1 MGFGKKENMRRIFIL
16 VLAIATLMTASVS
29 IAVASPPDHAAHP
42 EKAAKPD
49 KPTKPEKGPAEK
61 VDVCHYSSGEK
72 GFHLINV
79 SGNALEAHLAHG
91 DTQPGEVVPDMENYE
106 YGTDC
111 EIRSTQAV
119 DGSFSTDGLD
129 ISFTAYISFDEVV
142 SGTGTYHSYTGD
154 GNVMMLT
161 VTGVCLDEVAGVAT
175 VWGPATSTLTP
186 PGYLVLTLADDGVS
200 MSTRAVFYAD
210 EGDAAALFASQC
222 STPETPVTDGA
233 GSLIFGPAP
242 E

>member
-1 MGFGKKENMRRIFIL
+1 MGFGKKEYMRRIFIL
-16 VLAIATLMTASVS
+16 VLAIATLMTVSVS
-29 IAVASPPDHAAHP
+29 IAVASPPDHAARP

-49 KPTKPEKGPAEK
+49 KPTKPERGPAEK

-111 EIRSTQAV
+111 EIRSTQVV
-119 DGSFSTDGLD
+119 DGSFLTDGL
-129 ISFTAYISFDEVV
+129 SVGFVAYVSFDQAV
-142 SGTGTYHSYTGD
+142 SGTGTYVSYTGE
-154 GNVMMLT
+154 GNIMSMT
-161 VTGVCLDEVAGVAT
+161 VSDVCLDELNGVAT
-175 VWGPATSTLTP
+175 VWGAAESSQWDD
-186 PGYLVLTLADDGVS
+186 GYLVLTLADDGVS
-200 MSTRAVFYAD
+200 MSTRAVFYED
-210 EGDAAALFASQC
+210 ESDAAALFASQC
-222 STPETPVTDGA
+222 STPEIPVTDGA